1 MFKAELKDE
10 DGSLFVLR
18 DLELDTVNPC
28 VGLNL
33 SVTTDAR
40 RKAEDGSLFV
50 LRDLGEVWRL
60 CWYGIQFQLTV
71 AHGGTETWAHGTYRD
86 MQRRWLMVLKVDRI
100 VTSGID

>member
-40 RKAEDGSLFV
+40 RKAESLKFILDV
-50 LRDLGEVWRL
+50 RIKG
-60 CWYGIQFQLTV
+60 YSF
-71 AHGGTETWAHGTYRD
+71 
-86 MQRRWLMVLKVDRI
+86 LK
-100 VTSGID
+100 